1 MECFIWLTTD
11 HIHEKFTFIFILLIG
26 GQQNVL
32 QGQRH
37 KIQQTIN
44 KFVKAELLSSSSMG
58 IAITDLRNGKMIAS
72 YDPNRSLIPAS
83 SMKILTCAATMKTAG
98 KQFSFVTPVYL
109 ARKDFEN
116 GVLHGDLIIQGMGDP
131 SFGSYW
137 LENNLS
143 FEQFADVYFIC

>member
-1 MECFIWLTTD
+1 MRSLI
-11 HIHEKFTFIFILLIG
+11 FIFILLIEVNG
-26 GQQNVL
+26 MSCRDR
-32 QGQRH
+32 RH

-72 YDPNRSLIPAS
+72 YDPNHSLIPVS

-109 ARKDFEN
+109 ARKDFDN
-116 GVLHGDLIIQGMGDP
+116 GVLHGDLLIQGMGDQV
-131 SFGSYW
+131 SALIGWKIIFLLS
-137 LENNLS
+137 NLRT
-143 FEQFADVYFIC
+143 VYFIC